1 MEYASTTSLYSY
13 LKSKAQRRLPEE
25 EVKRVFRQVVEG
37 VKYMH
42 SLNIV
47 HRDLKLE
54 NILLDENKNIKIID
68 FGFSVCAP

>member
-13 LKSKAQRRLPEE
+13 LKSKPQRRLTEE
-25 EVKRVFRQVVEG
+25 EAKRVFRQCVEG

-42 SLNIV
+42 QINIV

-54 NILLDENKNIKIID
+54 NILLDESKNIKIID